1 MPIMAWV
8 GFVWVR
14 AHTQTNLR
22 FVRFLSNFF
31 TFKFVFMKI
40 LFNMIIL
47 KLKKYIKSFRVNN
60 TKLII
65 ETRVESVFSQLTQI
79 LGVFL
84 QFLFLFLYF
93 LSVISMATGQL
104 WDWINWRSSVTFFF
118 PPIYSFLEFKIVL
131 FLLKGKVKFFFYS
144 LLDHTGFRI
153 TLSGFNFVLLASKH
167 EQKSHWIN
175 SSKNWW

>member
-1 MPIMAWV
+1 
-8 GFVWVR
+8 
-14 AHTQTNLR
+14 
-22 FVRFLSNFF
+22 
-31 TFKFVFMKI
+31 MKI

-79 LGVFL
+79 QGVFL

-104 WDWINWRSSVTFFF
+104 
-118 PPIYSFLEFKIVL
+118 
-131 FLLKGKVKFFFYS
+131 
-144 LLDHTGFRI
+144 
-153 TLSGFNFVLLASKH
+153 
-167 EQKSHWIN
+167 
-175 SSKNWW
+175 